1 MDKKNVCIFIFRKKK
16 VITDVVHKVEQVTQ
30 YRQHLCQY
38 QDEEDQQPC
47 ISGKDFV
54 WSWTERIHKHSE
66 PLYPHNWPWYDND
79 KDQWRPE
86 RPVGN

>member
-1 MDKKNVCIFIFRKKK
+1 MEYCKSLKFIIETIKEEIKKKWMDKKNVCIFIFRKKK
-16 VITDVVHKVEQVTQ
+16 VITDVVHRVEQVTQ

-54 WSWTERIHKHSE
+54 
-66 PLYPHNWPWYDND
+66 
-79 KDQWRPE
+79 
-86 RPVGN
+86 